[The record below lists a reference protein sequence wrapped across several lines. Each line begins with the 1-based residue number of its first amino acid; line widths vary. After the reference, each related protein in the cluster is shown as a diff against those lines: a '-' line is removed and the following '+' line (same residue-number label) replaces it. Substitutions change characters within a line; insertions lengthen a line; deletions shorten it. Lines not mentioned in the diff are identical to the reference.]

1 MYELIEKIEDNEIC
15 FILALFYNDLRLRKI
30 FKNDID
36 YKDTPLKDY
45 DYDLAIKDF
54 EKVVK
59 FIIKNQKSS
68 WHH

>member
-1 MYELIEKIEDNEIC
+1 MYELIDKIEDNEIC
-15 FILALFYNDLRLRKI
+15 LIMELFYNDLILRKI

-36 YKDTPLKDY
+36 FKDTPFKNY

-54 EKVVK
+54 EKIVK

-68 WHH
+68 